1 MGSEIS
7 AAVQRSAA
15 STPFKSSAWLRPK
28 YLLFGFIGLMFA
40 YVLVHDESFLIN
52 AADPEWQ
59 HIATFKWWLLPH
71 GLAGACALLLGPM
84 QFSDRLRARYT
95 KLHRVVG
102 RLYIAGTFIAAPM
115 GSYVQWLEERIGAH
129 RSFTIETFI
138 QGGLWAGTTA
148 IALGFILKGK
158 VEQHRQWM
166 TRSFGTGPLIFL
178 EVRVID
184 GLTGLHGELVVWM
197 CTASS
202 LFIADI
208 VLQVQEL
215 LRNRQ
220 AVAAAAARRARV
232 PAALERSAT

>member
-1 MGSEIS
+1 
-7 AAVQRSAA
+7 
-15 STPFKSSAWLRPK
+15 
-28 YLLFGFIGLMFA
+28 
-40 YVLVHDESFLIN
+40 
-52 AADPEWQ
+52 
-59 HIATFKWWLLPH
+59 
-71 GLAGACALLLGPM
+71 
-84 QFSDRLRARYT
+84 
-95 KLHRVVG
+95 
-102 RLYIAGTFIAAPM
+102 M
-115 GSYVQWLEERIGAH
+115 GSYVQWLEERIGGH

-138 QGGLWAGTTA
+138 QGGLWVGTTA

-158 VEQHRQWM
+158 VAQHRQWM
-166 TRSFGTGPLIFL
+166 TRSFGAGPLIFL

-220 AVAAAAARRARV
+220 AVAAAAAKRARV
-232 PAALERSAT
+232 PVALERGAT